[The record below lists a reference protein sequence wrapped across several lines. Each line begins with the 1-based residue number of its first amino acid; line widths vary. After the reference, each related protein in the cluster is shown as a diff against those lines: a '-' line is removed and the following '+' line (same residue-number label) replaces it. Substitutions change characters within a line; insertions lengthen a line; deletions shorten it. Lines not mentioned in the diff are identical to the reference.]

1 MGKHSWMLASAEPFD
16 HAWPAVPDSV
26 PTARRTVHRYLTEVA
41 ASDPPLSDVC
51 LVVSEGVT
59 NAVNHAYVDGDP
71 GEVRVKV
78 AVHAQEVQVV
88 IEDDGRGMIP
98 RPDSPGLG
106 LGLPLIAT
114 VSERFDTTT
123 APGEGTRLCVWFRL
137 SPAAATL
144 PS

>member
-1 MGKHSWMLASAEPFD
+1 MLASTEPFD
-16 HAWPAVPDSV
+16 RAWPAVPDSV
-26 PTARRTVHRYLTEVA
+26 PSARRTVQRYLADA
-41 ASDPPLSDVC
+41 ATADPPLSDIC

-59 NAVNHAYVDGDP
+59 NAVNHAYTDGPP

-78 AVHAQEVQVV
+78 SVNERAKELQVI

-123 APGEGTRLCVWFRL
+123 APGEGTRLCVWFSL
-137 SPAAATL
+137 DPTAATL

>member
-1 MGKHSWMLASAEPFD
+1 MLETPEPFD
-16 HAWPAVPDSV
+16 RAWPAVPDSV
-26 PTARRTVHRYLTEVA
+26 PTARRTVQRYLSEA
-41 ASDPPLSDVC
+41 ATADPPLSDIC

-59 NAVNHAYVDGDP
+59 NAVNHAYAGEDP
-71 GEVRVKV
+71 GEVRVKLNV
-78 AVHAQEVQVV
+78 NEREKELQLV

-137 SPAAATL
+137 DPTAATL